1 MEIAIMEPESM
12 MQGTQSSHSIP
23 VTSVSSKFDVDTD
36 KLKYGGAGV
45 NTEGIIINAR
55 GNQRNADG
63 LGEWNI
69 NLW

>member
-12 MQGTQSSHSIP
+12 MEGSPLPQSIQ
-23 VTSVSSKFDVDTD
+23 VTSVSSNFDVDKD

-45 NTEGIIINAR
+45 NTAGTIINAR